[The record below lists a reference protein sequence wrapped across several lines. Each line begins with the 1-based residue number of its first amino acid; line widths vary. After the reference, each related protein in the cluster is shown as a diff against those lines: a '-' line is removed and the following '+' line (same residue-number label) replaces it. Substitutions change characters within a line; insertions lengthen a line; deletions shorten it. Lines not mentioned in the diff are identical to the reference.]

1 MLNNRLRKIRER
13 NNLNQRQLAEACHTP
28 QSLICAVEKGTKATW
43 PKLTQRLCRILQV
56 RPKEIFPY
64 LVDKN
69 EDTAEIVEAPAVSN
83 QVSINGGDPTHGN

>member
-1 MLNNRLRKIRER
+1 MLNNHLRKIRER
-13 NNLNQRQLAEACHTP
+13 RNLNQRQLAEACHTP

-43 PKLTQRLCRILQV
+43 PKLTQRLCCILQV
-56 RPKEIFPY
+56 GSKEIFPY

-69 EDTAEIVEAPAVSN
+69 EDTAEIVEVPAVSN

>member
-13 NNLNQRQLAEACHTP
+13 QKLNQRQLAEACHTP

-43 PKLTQRLCRILQV
+43 PKLTQSLCRVLNV
-56 RPKEIFPY
+56 NPKEIFPY

-69 EDTAEIVEAPAVSN
+69 EDTAEIVEAPAVSDN
-83 QVSINGGDPTHGN
+83 QSINGGESTHGN